1 MRKYENVDI
10 VAALGAVVE
19 LNTEHYKSDYKY
31 DIEQFKK
38 ATQHPD
44 GENNQLLWMSRQS
57 GTWCFPERNVYVK
70 GTEAFNT
77 WNGYADIL
85 GPKDSFYQTVIVKD
99 RIIAYAVDIKSIE
112 NGRVKGN
119 LYELDYRDHIRQ
131 LNHDA
136 LPVHTVSAKYEDGTD
151 IRLPFAEFNSKSERL
166 YHQHGKI
173 LSYRA
178 DPEDTGALRD
188 ILKQAQD
195 RREDEARPAVFKVR
209 VQNPKPRKP
218 SIRQQIAKYNEQ
230 LTMKDERLPA
240 HNRSSSIVHR
250 SSKGLEM

>member
-19 LNTEHYKSDYKY
+19 LNTEHYKSDFKY

-38 ATQHPD
+38 AAQHPD
-44 GENNQLLWMSRQS
+44 GDNNRLLWMSRQS
-57 GTWCFPERNVYVK
+57 GTWCFPERDAYVK
-70 GTEAFNT
+70 DTEAFNI
-77 WNGYADIL
+77 WNGYAKLL
-85 GPKDSFYQTVIVKD
+85 GPKDSFYQTVIVQD
-99 RIIAYAVDIKSIE
+99 RIIAYAVDIKNVE
-112 NGRVKGN
+112 NGRIKGD

-136 LPVHTVSAKYEDGTD
+136 LPVHTVSAKYQDGTD
-151 IRLPFAEFNSKSERL
+151 IQLPFAEFNSKSERL

-188 ILKQAQD
+188 ILQQARD
-195 RREDEARPAVFKVR
+195 RREDEARPAAFKVR
-209 VQNPKPRKP
+209 VQNPKPQKP
-218 SIRQQIAKYNEQ
+218 SIKQQIADGKQ
-230 LTMKDERLPA
+230 KLARERSDAPQKA
-240 HNRSSSIVHR
+240 ATK
-250 SSKGLEM
+250 SKGIEVSV